1 MLSNYWIMCACL
13 VMKGREKEKK
23 LYVKM
28 IMSDNDDANVL
39 ETLNTLRIGFHYK
52 YKITQFNVTY

>member
-1 MLSNYWIMCACL
+1 
-13 VMKGREKEKK
+13 
-23 LYVKM
+23 M